1 MKTLTERDRTA
12 CVPGDLFG
20 APACYSPHQGLP
32 ADSMPR
38 APCLLWLLAVTF
50 SLVPRTQPLA
60 AGDLEV
66 DEQDET
72 PLPAVLCDYDH
83 CRHLQVPCQELQRA
97 GRRACLCPGLSS
109 ALQPPQPPR
118 LGEVRVE
125 AETGRA
131 EVHWCAPSS
140 RVHQYWLLLWEGGGA
155 PQKGPSFNSTV
166 RRAELQGLKPGGA
179 YVVCVVAAND
189 AGESRAPGP
198 GAEGLDG
205 ADGPNLG
212 PCGRL
217 TVPPRPLTVLHVAV
231 GVGSALA
238 LLSCSALVWHF
249 CLRQRWGC
257 PRRGRPSHAG
267 L

>member
-1 MKTLTERDRTA
+1 M
-12 CVPGDLFG
+12 
-20 APACYSPHQGLP
+20 
-32 ADSMPR
+32 DSMPHS
-38 APCLLWLLAVTF
+38 PCLLWLLAVT
-50 SLVPRTQPLA
+50 SLVPGTQPLV
-60 AGDLEV
+60 AGDLEG
-66 DEQDET
+66 DELDET
-72 PLPAVLCDYDH
+72 PLPAVPCDYDH
-83 CRHLQVPCQELQRA
+83 CRHLQVP
-97 GRRACLCPGLSS
+97 S
-109 ALQPPQPPR
+109 
-118 LGEVRVE
+118 VRVE
-125 AETGRA
+125 ADMGRA

-140 RVHQYWLLLWEGGGA
+140 PVNQYWLLLWEGGGA

-166 RRAELQGLKPGGA
+166 RRAELKGLNPGGA

-198 GAEGLDG
+198 GAEGLDSV
-205 ADGPNLG
+205 DGPNLG

-217 TVPPRPLTVLHVAV
+217 TVPPRPLTLLHAAM